1 MPQPKAPRHHYVPRF
16 LVKHFAHKGSRGD
29 MVHYYRRETG
39 KITTEPVC
47 DVFQSRGRFS
57 HKEDE
62 SLEKAWGKI
71 EDRFAR
77 LCERAIAMEA
87 EWRRGI
93 RQRFQE
99 GDTNLAIRAFGM
111 QFIRSSAKFIAAT
124 KHVEERGHSVSEAKA
139 LYVSVMKDNLANL
152 LAFAKGEFETDNPKH
167 YIAHL
172 SGKKLIGVLTP
183 NPDIRYV
190 LGDWHVQDLCPIG
203 GAHRPE
209 ETSFVMPVSPT
220 FALALVPGGGVFRP
234 DAAPG
239 GLTGEFNRLSMSR
252 SDEVVAKESA
262 DIEDLKWRL
271 DSVPA
276 YALYY

>member
-1 MPQPKAPRHHYVPRF
+1 MPQTKAPRHHYVPRF
-16 LVKHFAHKGSRGD
+16 LLKHFAHKGSRGD
-29 MVHYYRRETG
+29 MVHDYRRETG
-39 KITTEPVC
+39 KITTKPVSE
-47 DVFQSRGRFS
+47 VFQSRGRFS
-57 HKEDE
+57 HNEDE

-71 EDRFAR
+71 EDRLAR

-87 EWRRGI
+87 EWRKGI

-111 QFIRSSAKFIAAT
+111 QFIRSRTKYIAAT
-124 KHVEERGHSVSEAKA
+124 KFVEERGYSACEAKT
-139 LYVSVMKDNLANL
+139 LYVSVMKDNLADL
-152 LAFAKGEFETDNPKH
+152 VAFAKGEFETDKPEH

-183 NPDIRYV
+183 CPDIRYV

-209 ETSFVMPVSPT
+209 ETSFVMPISPT
-220 FALALVPGGGVFRP
+220 LALALVPSRGVFRP
-234 DAAPG
+234 EAAPD

-262 DIEDLKWRL
+262 DIENLKWRL

-276 YALYY
+276 YALHH